1 MKKIVITIIALVC
14 AGMVLGETTKN
25 PNKAALYSAIFPGGG
40 QLYNHAWWKAGAV
53 VGVQSYLISAAI
65 YNKDKQEDY
74 KKLAENTTDQFQQQ
88 IYQSKSKTYRD
99 KFNNDL
105 WWIGITAG
113 LSILDAY
120 VDAHLYNFESE
131 KEKILLHFSE
141 NGVVLQYKF

>member
-1 MKKIVITIIALVC
+1 MKKIIATLIVLIC

-25 PNKAALYSAIFPGGG
+25 PNKAALYSVIFPGGG
-40 QLYNHAWWKAGAV
+40 QLYNHSWWKAGAV
-53 VGVQSYLISAAI
+53 IGVQSYLISAAI
-65 YNKDKQEDY
+65 YNQDKQEDY
-74 KKLAENTTDQFQQQ
+74 KKLAETTTDPFQQQ
-88 IYQSKSKTYRD
+88 LYQSQSKTYRD

-131 KEKILLHFSE
+131 KEKIHLHFSE
-141 NGVVLQYKF
+141 NEIVLQYNF

>member
-1 MKKIVITIIALVC
+1 
-14 AGMVLGETTKN
+14 
-25 PNKAALYSAIFPGGG
+25 
-40 QLYNHAWWKAGAV
+40 
-53 VGVQSYLISAAI
+53 VQSYLISAAI

-131 KEKILLHFSE
+131 KEKIHLHFSE
-141 NGVVLQYKF
+141 NEIVLQYNF